1 MSDNSYEALTSGR
14 KSGVSEFVEV
24 RVCADRRRRWS
35 VAEKL
40 SIVRETLTAGAIAKV
55 VAERHGI
62 STGLLFTWRK
72 QMLAAAMRG
81 MVPVAEGGPDQT
93 PVLTGPELP
102 APEGAGRPTAAEAL
116 IEVELPSGA
125 RVRIGA
131 GADAGL
137 VRDVLAMLA
146 GR

>member
-1 MSDNSYEALTSGR
+1 MSGNSYEALTSAR
-14 KSGVSEFVEV
+14 KSGVAELVEV
-24 RVCADRRRRWS
+24 RVRADRRRRWS
-35 VAEKL
+35 AAEKL
-40 SIVRETLTAGAIAKV
+40 SIVRETLAAGAVAKF

-81 MVPVAEGGPDQT
+81 VVPVAEAGPDRT

-102 APEGAGRPTAAEAL
+102 VPDCATRPTAAEAM

-137 VRDVLAMLA
+137 VRDVLAALA

>member
-1 MSDNSYEALTSGR
+1 M
-14 KSGVSEFVEV
+14 
-24 RVCADRRRRWS
+24 
-35 VAEKL
+35 
-40 SIVRETLTAGAIAKV
+40 RETLAAGAVAKF

-81 MVPVAEGGPDQT
+81 VVPVAETGPDQT

-102 APEGAGRPTAAEAL
+102 AREGAVRPTAAEAM
-116 IEVELPSGA
+116 IEVELQSGA

-137 VRDVLAMLA
+137 VRDVLAALA
-146 GR
+146 LDAGVRSGQIQPGQRLLLEGVGGGFTWGAVLAQF

>member
-1 MSDNSYEALTSGR
+1 MSGNSYEALTSTR
-14 KSGVSEFVEV
+14 KSGVAELVEV
-24 RVCADRRRRWS
+24 RVRTDRRRRWS
-35 VAEKL
+35 AAEKL
-40 SIVRETLTAGAIAKV
+40 SIVRETLAAGAVAKF

-62 STGLLFTWRK
+62 STGLLFTWRE

-81 MVPVAEGGPDQT
+81 MVPVAEAGPDQT

-102 APEGAGRPTAAEAL
+102 APDGAVRPMAAEAM

-125 RVRIGA
+125 RVRIGV

-137 VRDVLAMLA
+137 VRDVLAALA